1 MANIANEY
9 LVKRGSES
17 FATIASKFGGV
28 RILKIDGFTSV
39 GKPINIYTAQWV
51 NSQGEDY
58 MVTSQVEISGTT
70 YDAIFRENVDLE
82 ITFIVG
88 DKYGAND
95 VRQQHDAFI
104 AYMTDGALHIKSNYT
119 DRTMRAVCLKE
130 YKPTTIQLKRPQGR
144 NYMMGT
150 LTLHTLD
157 IRDGSD
163 DGYIGNP
170 YVQPSGGD
178 TPTPTPTPTTPIN
191 TTDVYDAALGATQAA
206 LNQTF
211 NAKSNVQV
219 RVQGTTLVITTT

>member
-1 MANIANEY
+1 
-9 LVKRGSES
+9 
-17 FATIASKFGGV
+17 
-28 RILKIDGFTSV
+28 
-39 GKPINIYTAQWV
+39 
-51 NSQGEDY
+51 
-58 MVTSQVEISGTT
+58 
-70 YDAIFRENVDLE
+70 
-82 ITFIVG
+82 
-88 DKYGAND
+88 
-95 VRQQHDAFI
+95 
-104 AYMTDGALHIKSNYT
+104 
-119 DRTMRAVCLKE
+119 
-130 YKPTTIQLKRPQGR
+130 
-144 NYMMGT
+144 MMGT